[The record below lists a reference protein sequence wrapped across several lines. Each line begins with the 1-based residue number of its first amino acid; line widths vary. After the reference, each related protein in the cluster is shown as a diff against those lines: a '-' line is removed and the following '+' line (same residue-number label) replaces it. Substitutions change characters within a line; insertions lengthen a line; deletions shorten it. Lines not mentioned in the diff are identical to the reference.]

1 MQIVDFVACADGQFC
16 VLRDDGRLMDLVYGD
31 TATRRI
37 WRSIAAPFTATKLA
51 LRSDGSTFVIA
62 ADGALWQR
70 LPDDRDGTPSFR
82 QIAKAPA

>member
-1 MQIVDFVACADGQFC
+1 MQIVDIVAHSDGRFTA
-16 VLRDDGRLMDLVYGD
+16 LADDGSLRDLVYGD

-37 WRSIAAPFTATKLA
+37 WRSVETPFKPTKLA
-51 LRSDGSTFVIA
+51 IRSDGSTFVIA

-70 LPDDRDGTPSFR
+70 LPDDRSGASQWR

>member
-37 WRSIAAPFTATKLA
+37 WRSVETPFTATKLA
-51 LRSDGSTFVIA
+51 LRSDGSCFVVDS
-62 ADGALWQR
+62 DGALWQR
-70 LPDDRDGTPSFR
+70 LPDDRAGASQWR